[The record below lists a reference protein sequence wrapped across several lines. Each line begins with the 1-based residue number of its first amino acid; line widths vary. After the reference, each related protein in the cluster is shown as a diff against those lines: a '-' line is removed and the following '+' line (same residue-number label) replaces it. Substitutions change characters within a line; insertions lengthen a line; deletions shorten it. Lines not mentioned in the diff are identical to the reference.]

1 MSLKEKLLN
10 LLKWI
15 GLCFVLGLLGGVLGA
30 AFSRA
35 ISFVTNIR
43 TQHGWLIL
51 LLPLAALVSV
61 FVFKV
66 FKVDS
71 MGTNQVLK
79 SAGSDN
85 CLSPLLAPAIFLGS
99 VISHLFG
106 ASVGREGAALQL
118 GGSLA
123 TALAKFF
130 KLNDENR
137 RLLVYC
143 GMAGL
148 FSAVFGTPIAAFL
161 FAIEVV
167 YVGKI
172 KFKAILPAALTS
184 FLAFAVS
191 SGLKTHP
198 ERFNLTIIPK
208 FSLFILFKTAMIA
221 ILAGLVGIVFCFS
234 LTYGKKY
241 AKKIIKNDYLRI
253 ATGGAVIV
261 IITVLVGNQTYNGA
275 GVSFIESI
283 FENGTVINEAFILKM
298 LFTVIAVCAGFKGGE
313 IVPTLFIGAAFGSA
327 AAALFGLPV
336 AFGAAIGMTALFCS
350 VTNCPLAAI
359 FLSLEMF
366 SFKGAGYFAL
376 AAILSFFV
384 SGKIGLYSAQQ
395 RITFKKGVKNEN

>member
-51 LLPLAALVSV
+51 LLPLAALASV

-66 FKVDS
+66 LKVDS

-123 TALAKFF
+123 TALANFF

-143 GMAGL
+143 GMAAL

-161 FAIEVV
+161 FAVEVV

-172 KFKAILPAALTS
+172 KFKDLPRWKGYRQRWGLRQAPNSSLLLLAI
-184 FLAFAVS
+184 
-191 SGLKTHP
+191 
-198 ERFNLTIIPK
+198 
-208 FSLFILFKTAMIA
+208 IL
-221 ILAGLVGIVFCFS
+221 
-234 LTYGKKY
+234 
-241 AKKIIKNDYLRI
+241 D
-253 ATGGAVIV
+253 
-261 IITVLVGNQTYNGA
+261 
-275 GVSFIESI
+275 
-283 FENGTVINEAFILKM
+283 
-298 LFTVIAVCAGFKGGE
+298 
-313 IVPTLFIGAAFGSA
+313 P
-327 AAALFGLPV
+327 
-336 AFGAAIGMTALFCS
+336 
-350 VTNCPLAAI
+350 
-359 FLSLEMF
+359 
-366 SFKGAGYFAL
+366 
-376 AAILSFFV
+376 
-384 SGKIGLYSAQQ
+384 
-395 RITFKKGVKNEN
+395 